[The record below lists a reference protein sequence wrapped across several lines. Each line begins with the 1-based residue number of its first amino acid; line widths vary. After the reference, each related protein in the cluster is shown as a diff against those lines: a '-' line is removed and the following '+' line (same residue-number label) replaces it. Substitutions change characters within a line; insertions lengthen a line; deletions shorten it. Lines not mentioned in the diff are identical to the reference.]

1 MRWLF
6 FVFCIAPGLSAA
18 ADPGCIAAFDDFL
31 SRFEANRPFQEQ
43 NIAFP
48 LKHSFV
54 DAEADPEPKVI
65 DKPLSKSE
73 VTEGL
78 APVFPSQADQKGVP
92 FEKVIKSP
100 TQEQRVVQLQKPD
113 TGYQLIYKFK
123 KFGDC
128 WKLVEFE
135 DASI

>member
-6 FVFCIAPGLSAA
+6 LVFCIAPGLSAA
-18 ADPGCIAAFDDFL
+18 ATACIPVFEDFL
-31 SRFEANRPFQEQ
+31 SRFEANRPFQEE
-43 NIAFP
+43 NIIFP

-54 DAEADPEPKVI
+54 DAATDPEPKVI

-73 VTEGL
+73 VMKRVTT
-78 APVFPSQADQKGVP
+78 VFPSQKEQKRVP

-100 TQEQRVVQLQKPD
+100 EPERMSVRLQKPD
-113 TGYQLIYKFK
+113 TGYQLIYHFEKRR
-123 KFGDC
+123 GC

-135 DASI
+135 DPSI

>member
-6 FVFCIAPGLSAA
+6 LVFCIAPGLSAA
-18 ADPGCIAAFDDFL
+18 APACIPVFEDFL
-31 SRFEANRPFQEQ
+31 SRFEANRPFQEE
-43 NIAFP
+43 NIIFP

-54 DAEADPEPKVI
+54 DAAADPEPKVI

-73 VTEGL
+73 VAKRVT
-78 APVFPSQADQKGVP
+78 PVFPSRTEQKRVP

-100 TQEQRVVQLQKPD
+100 APERMSVRLQKPD
-113 TGYQLIYKFK
+113 TGYQLIYHFEKRS
-123 KFGDC
+123 GC